1 MEMNESEFE
10 KKFQEEIEKIKSN
23 RKKPNILV
31 CGGTGVGKS
40 SLINMIFGEDVAKV
54 GTGKP
59 VTQKIDVFER
69 EDIDVRIFDSKGYEI
84 GTEADKEFQENVI
97 GLAEKTGNP
106 ENKIHL
112 IWYCIACN
120 GARITDFD
128 LSSLEAFHTAQI
140 PVAILLTKADL
151 PSEEEV
157 KALREALPNCLKES
171 IFEVSSINQEYNHL
185 EELIEWSINQFADEE
200 LKYSFV
206 KAQTASLSKKWN
218 YSHKMISQHATGA
231 FAVGFTPIP
240 MSDAPL
246 LVTNE
251 IALLARI
258 LHLYDLGSATDV
270 IKSTRFATAI
280 GSLLSTGGKAAV
292 SALIKLIPGAGTLV
306 GGLIS
311 GSIGAAITFAFGEST
326 SAIGYNITKLKINGD
341 NELANEMMANLGK
354 IILEK
359 AAEYIKQGKTKAED
373 YKESDI

>member
-54 GTGKP
+54 GTGKS

-128 LSSLEAFHTAQI
+128 LSAIEAFHKANL
-140 PVAILLTKADL
+140 PVAIVLTKADL

-157 KALREALPNCLKES
+157 KNLKDAIPNWLHSS
-171 IFEVSSINQEYNHL
+171 IFEVSSKNQEYNHL

-200 LKYSFV
+200 LKYSFI
-206 KAQTASLSKKWN
+206 KSQISLSQKWK
-218 YSHKMISQHATGA
+218 YSHKMITQHAAGA
-231 FAVGFTPIP
+231 FVVGFNPIP
-240 MSDAPL
+240 IPNAPIL
-246 LVTNE
+246 IVNE
-251 IALLARI
+251 AGLLARI
-258 LHLYDLGSATDV
+258 IHLYDLGGSAKV
-270 IKSTRFATAI
+270 LKSTIMSAAI
-280 GSLLSTGGKAAV
+280 GELLSLGGKTAV
-292 SALIKLIPGAGTLV
+292 TELLRLIPEA
-306 GGLIS
+306 GGLIYAGVAS
-311 GSIGAAITFAFGEST
+311 TITFVYGEAT
-326 SAIGYNITKLKINGD
+326 SSIAYTITKAKINGND
-341 NELANEMMANLGK
+341 ELANEMMANIGK
-354 IILEK
+354 FIIEK
-359 AAEYIKQGKTKAED
+359 ASEYFKQRKTKPED